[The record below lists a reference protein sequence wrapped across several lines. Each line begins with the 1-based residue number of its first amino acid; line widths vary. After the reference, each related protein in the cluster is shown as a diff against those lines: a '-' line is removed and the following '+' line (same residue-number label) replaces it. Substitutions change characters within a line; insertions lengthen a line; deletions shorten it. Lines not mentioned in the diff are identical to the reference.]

1 MQASLIVA
9 AGGSSSRFRK
19 SMAGVKPGSS
29 KPEASKLF
37 LPLAGKPV
45 LIRSIEAFQKISQIK
60 ETVVTVPGGQEKF
73 VSSLIREHGL
83 KKVKVVRGGN
93 SRAQSVWNGI
103 RASGKNIPWIMVH
116 DGARPLVTR
125 KSIEQMLK
133 ASQGADG
140 VLLAR
145 KVVPTIKEA
154 GADGRILRTV
164 DRSNLYEAE
173 TPQLV
178 RRKVLETAYK
188 QPDAFKFTDEASL
201 AESVNAKVKV
211 VVHDGWNPKITT
223 VHDYK
228 LAEHYLTG
236 EGSVR
241 TGFGRDIHKLVE
253 GRKMILGGVHIPFEK
268 GPLGHSDGD
277 ALLHAITDAILGGM
291 GAGDIGE
298 WFSDRDPKHKNIS
311 SSKILETI
319 MKEASAKGFEM
330 RHVDTVIVLEKPRL
344 SPYKETIKKS
354 IAKLLKLPLEN
365 VSVKAKTAEGFGPEG
380 QGLAVSCEA
389 MVTMRKI

>member
-9 AGGSSSRFRK
+9 AGGSSSRFRQ
-19 SMAGVKPGSS
+19 SLAGKKNAPA
-29 KPEASKLF
+29 KADESKLY

-45 LIRSIEAFQKISQIK
+45 LVRSLEAFQQLSQIK
-60 ETVVTVPGGQEKF
+60 ETVVTVPQGQEKF
-73 VSSLIREHGL
+73 VSGLMKEHGL
-83 KKVKVVRGGN
+83 KKVKVVRGGD
-93 SRAQSVWNGI
+93 SRAESVWNGI
-103 RASGKNIPWIMVH
+103 KASGRSPWIMVH
-116 DGARPLVTR
+116 DGARPLVT
-125 KSIEQMLK
+125 KESIEKMLK
-133 ASQGADG
+133 AAEGNDG

-154 GADGRILRTV
+154 SQDGRILRTI

-178 RRKVLETAYK
+178 KRAILEKAYK
-188 QPDAFKFTDEASL
+188 RGDAFKFTDEASL
-201 AESVNAKVKV
+201 AESVNAKMKV

-228 LAEHYLTG
+228 LAQSYLAG
-236 EGSVR
+236 ESTR

-253 GRKMILGGVHIPFEK
+253 GRKMILGGIVIPFEK

-277 ALLHAITDAILGGM
+277 ALLHAIADAILGGM

-298 WFSDRDPKHKNIS
+298 WFSDRDPKHKNIAS
-311 SSKILETI
+311 TKIVEAI
-319 MKEASAKGFEM
+319 MKEASAKGYEM
-330 RHVDTVIVLEKPRL
+330 RHVDTVIVLERPKL
-344 SPYKETIKKS
+344 SPYKQVIKQS